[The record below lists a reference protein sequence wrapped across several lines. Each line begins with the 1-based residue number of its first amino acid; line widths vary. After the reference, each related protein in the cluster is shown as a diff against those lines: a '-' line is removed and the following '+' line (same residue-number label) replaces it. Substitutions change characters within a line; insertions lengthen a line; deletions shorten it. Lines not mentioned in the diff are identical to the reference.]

1 MNLKNILKEESTV
14 IYVGEEIEKSD
25 TQETLLQG
33 FIVHSPKLGI
43 IDFQEIKS
51 KNLIRRSTPEFVIQ
65 LYHIQKDVLLL
76 TRKKKLNDPEFLN
89 VFTAIILNKGL

>member
-51 KNLIRRSTPEFVIQ
+51 KNLIRRSTLEFVIQ
-65 LYHIQKDVLLL
+65 LYHIQKDILLL
-76 TRKKKLNDPEFLN
+76 TRKKNSTTQNF
-89 VFTAIILNKGL
+89 

>member
-51 KNLIRRSTPEFVIQ
+51 KNLKRRSTPEFVIQ
-65 LYHIQKDVLLL
+65 LYHIQKDILLL
-76 TRKKKLNDPEFLN
+76 TRKKNSTTQNF
-89 VFTAIILNKGL
+89 

>member
-33 FIVHSPKLGI
+33 FMVHSPKLGI

-65 LYHIQKDVLLL
+65 LYHIQKDILLL
-76 TRKKKLNDPEFLN
+76 TRKKNSTTQNF
-89 VFTAIILNKGL
+89 

>member
-25 TQETLLQG
+25 TQETLLQR

-51 KNLIRRSTPEFVIQ
+51 KNLKRRSTPEFFIQ

-76 TRKKKLNDPEFLN
+76 TRKKNSTTQNF
-89 VFTAIILNKGL
+89 

>member
-1 MNLKNILKEESTV
+1 MNLKNILKEEITV
-14 IYVGEEIEKSD
+14 IYVGEEIKKSD

-51 KNLIRRSTPEFVIQ
+51 KNLIRRSTPEFFIQ

-76 TRKKKLNDPEFLN
+76 TRKKNSTTQNF
-89 VFTAIILNKGL
+89 

>member
-1 MNLKNILKEESTV
+1 MNLKNILNEEITV

-25 TQETLLQG
+25 RQETLLQG

-51 KNLIRRSTPEFVIQ
+51 KNLIRRSTPEFFIQ

-76 TRKKKLNDPEFLN
+76 TRKKNSTTQNF
-89 VFTAIILNKGL
+89 

>member
-14 IYVGEEIEKSD
+14 IYVGEETEKSD

-65 LYHIQKDVLLL
+65 LYHIQKDILLL
-76 TRKKKLNDPEFLN
+76 TRKKNSTTQNF
-89 VFTAIILNKGL
+89 

>member
-51 KNLIRRSTPEFVIQ
+51 KNLIRRSTPEFVIH
-65 LYHIQKDVLLL
+65 LYHIQKDILLL
-76 TRKKKLNDPEFLN
+76 TRKKNSTTQNF
-89 VFTAIILNKGL
+89 

>member
-51 KNLIRRSTPEFVIQ
+51 KNLIRRSTPEFFIQ

-76 TRKKKLNDPEFLN
+76 TRKKNSTTQNF
-89 VFTAIILNKGL
+89 

>member
-1 MNLKNILKEESTV
+1 MNLKNILNEEITV

-25 TQETLLQG
+25 RQETLLQG
-33 FIVHSPKLGI
+33 FIVHSPKLYI

-51 KNLIRRSTPEFVIQ
+51 KNLIRRSTPEFFIQ

-76 TRKKKLNDPEFLN
+76 TRKKNSTTQNF
-89 VFTAIILNKGL
+89 

>member
-65 LYHIQKDVLLL
+65 LYHIQKDILLL
-76 TRKKKLNDPEFLN
+76 TRKKNSTTQNF
-89 VFTAIILNKGL
+89 

>member
-1 MNLKNILKEESTV
+1 MNLKNILKEEITV
-14 IYVGEEIEKSD
+14 IYVGEEIKKSD

-65 LYHIQKDVLLL
+65 LYHIQKDILLL
-76 TRKKKLNDPEFLN
+76 TRKKNSTTQNF
-89 VFTAIILNKGL
+89 

>member
-14 IYVGEEIEKSD
+14 IYVGEEIEKND

-76 TRKKKLNDPEFLN
+76 TRKKNSTTQNF
-89 VFTAIILNKGL
+89 

>member
-1 MNLKNILKEESTV
+1 MNLKNILKEEITV

-33 FIVHSPKLGI
+33 FILHSPKLGI

-65 LYHIQKDVLLL
+65 LYHIQKDILLL
-76 TRKKKLNDPEFLN
+76 TRKKNSTTQNF
-89 VFTAIILNKGL
+89 

>member
-1 MNLKNILKEESTV
+1 M
-14 IYVGEEIEKSD
+14 GEEIEKSD
-25 TQETLLQG
+25 RQETLLQG

-65 LYHIQKDVLLL
+65 LYHIQKDILLL
-76 TRKKKLNDPEFLN
+76 TRKKNSTTQNF
-89 VFTAIILNKGL
+89 